1 MTNKIV
7 ENVLSKL
14 LKLLTSVCGTATVHP
29 LLSLLYVEQLPFTVK
44 TVITDNDNETLIDGK
59 HMDFHVKDAGEFGV
73 MCLSSAVDRSC
84 LRPNSELTF
93 HYIRVYVAYTL
104 GSLSN

>member
-1 MTNKIV
+1 MFCQNY
-7 ENVLSKL
+7 SSFL
-14 LKLLTSVCGTATVHP
+14 LPYVVRLITSDIPPTVHP